1 LAKKDEPSLVS
12 EELEVA
18 IERLKQR
25 LGMLDQ
31 RLDNIDSVVTAVVE
45 RVMRQPITF
54 NVTCSKCGQNIEI
67 ALIGTEKP
75 SK

>member
-1 LAKKDEPSLVS
+1 LAKKNEPSLVN
-12 EELEVA
+12 EVQEVD
-18 IERLKQR
+18 IGRLKQR
-25 LGMLDQ
+25 LDMLDQ

-45 RVMRQPITF
+45 RVMKQPITF

>member
-1 LAKKDEPSLVS
+1 MAKKNEPSLVN
-12 EELEVA
+12 EKLEA
-18 IERLKQR
+18 DIERFKQR
-25 LGMLDQ
+25 LDMLDQ

-67 ALIGTEKP
+67 ALIGIEKP

>member
-1 LAKKDEPSLVS
+1 MAKKNESSLVN
-12 EELEVA
+12 EAQEVD
-18 IERLKQR
+18 IERLKKR
-25 LGMLDQ
+25 LDMLDQ
-31 RLDNIDSVVTAVVE
+31 RFDNIDSVVTAVVE

-67 ALIGTEKP
+67 ALIGIEKP

>member
-1 LAKKDEPSLVS
+1 MAKKNEPSLVS
-12 EELEVA
+12 EELEVD
-18 IERLKQR
+18 IGRLKQR
-25 LGMLDQ
+25 LDMLDQ

-67 ALIGTEKP
+67 ALIGIEKP